1 MGETAVS
8 SDSITRVGVVG
19 AGQMGAGIAEVSA
32 RAGVDVK
39 VFEKTEAL
47 VTAGR
52 NRIVK
57 SLERGVSS
65 GKVTERER
73 DRAIAN
79 LTFTTELKDLSD
91 RQLVIE
97 AVIEDEAVKTEIFSE
112 LDAVVEDPNAV
123 LASNTSSIP
132 IMKIAAATKNPQRV
146 LGLHFF
152 NPVPVLPLVELV
164 GTLVTAEAA
173 VARTE
178 EFASSVLGKQVVR
191 CSDRSG
197 FVVNALLVP
206 YLLSAIRMAEAGVAT
221 VEDIDKAVVAGLSH
235 PMGPL
240 RLSDLIG
247 LDTLKLIADKMF
259 DEFKEPLY
267 GPPPLLQRMVEA
279 GQRQEIGSGLLHV
292 LSSAGVRPWTA
303 SSSPRRR
310 RNRLAAKTSR
320 APPATRSAAR

>member
-1 MGETAVS
+1 M
-8 SDSITRVGVVG
+8 SIQRVGVIG

-32 RAGVDVK
+32 RAGVEVK
-39 VFEKTEAL
+39 VFETTEAL

-57 SLERGVSS
+57 SLERGVSA
-65 GKVTERER
+65 GKITERER
-73 DRAIAN
+73 DDAVGN
-79 LTFTTELKDLSD
+79 LAFTTDLSDLAD

-97 AVIEDEAVKTEIFSE
+97 AVIEDDTVKAKIFAE
-112 LDAVVEDPNAV
+112 LDRVITDPDAV

-164 GTLVTAEAA
+164 STLVTDPAA
-173 VARTE
+173 AARTE
-178 EFASSVLGKQVVR
+178 EFAGAVLGKQVVR

-206 YLLSAIRMAEAGVAT
+206 YLLSAVRMFESGFAT

-240 RLSDLIG
+240 RLSDLVG
-247 LDTLKLIADKMF
+247 LDTLKLIADKMYE
-259 DEFKEPLY
+259 EFKEPLY
-267 GPPPLLQRMVEA
+267 AAPPLLLRMVEA
-279 GQRQEIGSGLLHV
+279 GQLGKKSGR
-292 LSSAGVRPWTA
+292 GFYTY
-303 SSSPRRR
+303 
-310 RNRLAAKTSR
+310 
-320 APPATRSAAR
+320 